1 MSTKLVKRFKEP
13 AGPFAPKPYS
23 ITYDWNKEHE
33 NLPSE
38 RINRDIV

>member
-23 ITYDWNKEHE
+23 VTYDWNKEHE

-38 RINRDIV
+38 RINRDIT